1 MTTTLTS
8 SAPESLAKALLIAR
22 AAIDKKAEQ
31 VRILDLTSVS
41 SFTNY
46 FVICSGA
53 SDRQSQTIAD
63 NVEFEMRTHGL
74 KTIAQEGYGEGRWV
88 LTDFGDV
95 VLHVFQEG
103 LRDYYD
109 LETLWA
115 DAPRVAIP
123 SEFYGSGVSRVN

>member
-1 MTTTLTS
+1 MNST
-8 SAPESLAKALLIAR
+8 APHSLAKALLAAR

-31 VRILDLTSVS
+31 VRILDLTGVS
-41 SFTNY
+41 SFTDY

-63 NVEFEMRTHGL
+63 NVEFELRTHGV
-74 KTIAQEGYGEGRWV
+74 KPIAQEGYGEGRWI

-95 VLHVFQEG
+95 VMHVFQEG

-109 LETLWA
+109 LENLWG

-123 SEFYGSGVSRVN
+123 SEFYGAGVSRVN